1 MIRLFVDA
9 NILLDALLQR
19 PHEAAAAI
27 GLLEL
32 GEKRRVKLL
41 TTAISIG
48 IVLYHLQRSGADKKG
63 KRLQMARHITADLL
77 ACLEVVPVTAEHFL
91 QSTASSFTDI
101 EDGAQYFAVAATGP
115 LTGVVSR
122 DPDFDGHIAVK
133 RLSASAA
140 VALVT
145 KG

>member
-1 MIRLFVDA
+1 MIRLFIDA

-19 PHEAAAAI
+19 PHDAAAATA
-27 GLLEL
+27 LLEL

-41 TTAISIG
+41 TTPLSIG
-48 IVLYHLQRSGADKKG
+48 IVLYHLQRTESDKRG
-63 KRLQMARHITADLL
+63 KRLQVARHLIADLL
-77 ACLEVVPVTAEHFL
+77 ACLEVVPMTAEHFL

-115 LTGVVSR
+115 VAGVVSR
-122 DPDFDGHIAVK
+122 DPDFDGHVAAK

-140 VALVT
+140 VAMV